1 MSLSMS
7 ASPTLARASTPRR
20 SLLRRLAGPG
30 PLVLLSWAILI
41 AVVVCGIAAPIVAPF
56 DPAEQNLREIL
67 KPPGHTGE
75 GGTYWLGTD
84 ALGRDLLSRIIYGAR
99 ISLLIGVLT
108 VLVRGVLGMLIGVT
122 AGFYGGRTDDIM
134 MRIADIQLTMPF
146 LIIAIAVLVVLGP
159 GLINVII
166 VLGLTGW
173 VYIGRVVR
181 SEVISLRERDFIEA
195 ARATGATNARII
207 RRHVLPN
214 TSSVV
219 LVIGTLE
226 VASVII
232 SEASLSFLGLGVGAL
247 TPSWGKEIAEGR
259 NYAAM
264 AWWLPVFPG
273 VAIFLTVLAI
283 NIIGD
288 WLRDRWDP
296 RLRRLGDRSS

>member
-1 MSLSMS
+1 M
-7 ASPTLARASTPRR
+7 PR
-20 SLLRRLAGPG
+20 SFVKRLGDIG
-30 PLVLLSWAILI
+30 PLVLLSVAVLIVVVICGVAAPLI
-41 AVVVCGIAAPIVAPF
+41 APY
-56 DPAEQNLREIL
+56 DPLEQNLSYVL
-67 KPPGHTGE
+67 QPPGHSVAD
-75 GGTYWLGTD
+75 GTFWLGTD
-84 ALGRDLLSRIIYGAR
+84 ALGRDLLSKIIYGAR

-108 VLVRGVLGMLIGVT
+108 VVIRGSLGMLIGLT
-122 AGFYGGRTDDIM
+122 AGYYGGKIDDLM

-181 SEVISLRERDFIEA
+181 SEALSIRQRDFITA
-195 ARATGATNARII
+195 ARASGASNFDII

-214 TSSVV
+214 TTSAV

-226 VASVII
+226 VASVIV

-259 NYAAM
+259 NYAAV
-264 AWWLPVFPG
+264 AWWLSVFPG
-273 VAIFLTVLAI
+273 LAIFLTVLAI
-283 NIIGD
+283 NILGD

-296 RLRRLGDRSS
+296 RLRRSESR